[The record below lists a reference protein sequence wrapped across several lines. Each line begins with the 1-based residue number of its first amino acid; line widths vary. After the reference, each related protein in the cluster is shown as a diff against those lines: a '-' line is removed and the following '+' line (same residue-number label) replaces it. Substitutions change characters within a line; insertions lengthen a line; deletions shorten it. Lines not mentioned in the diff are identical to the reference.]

1 LPKSG
6 YIGKMIDKI
15 YTYGDSF
22 TSGDGVAPK
31 SAWPIKLGKLLKTP
45 VVNKGMPGGSN
56 KLSIINLLN
65 DFSDIENPERTL
77 VVFSWTGIS
86 RTAVY
91 FPEKKIW
98 ENILLGH
105 DPYEP
110 YLKKM
115 KDAWYEH
122 VYNDYE
128 GLMEYYMQQIFVASF
143 LESRNIQ
150 YAFINSFLENHLHRE
165 PFEDQY
171 KNLVKLLPTDK
182 FVLGYDKSIYEVY
195 CIGEDMTCSDDY
207 HPSEK
212 AHAAIAKKIKLF
224 FNKSDKLK

>member
-1 LPKSG
+1 
-6 YIGKMIDKI
+6 MIDKI
-15 YTYGDSF
+15 YAYGDSF
-22 TSGDGVAPK
+22 TAGDGVAPID
-31 SAWPIKLGKLLKTP
+31 AWPARLGKSMKIP
-45 VVNKGMPGGSN
+45 VVNKGIPGGSN

-65 DFSDIENPERTL
+65 DFADIENPERTL

-86 RTAVY
+86 RTAIY
-91 FPEKKIW
+91 FPEKKKW

-105 DPYEP
+105 EPYEP

-128 GLMEYYMQQIFVASF
+128 GLMEYYMQQIFVSSF
-143 LESRNIQ
+143 LEARNIQ
-150 YAFINSFLENHLHRE
+150 YAFINSFLEDYVDTE
-165 PFEDQY
+165 PFETQY
-171 KNLVKLLPTDK
+171 KNIVKLLPTKK
-182 FVLGYDKSIYEVY
+182 FVLGHTSSIYETY
-195 CIGEDMTCSDDY
+195 CVNKNMKCSDGY

-224 FNKSDKLK
+224 FKDIKLI

>member
-1 LPKSG
+1 
-6 YIGKMIDKI
+6 MIDKI
-15 YTYGDSF
+15 YAYGDSF
-22 TSGDGVAPK
+22 TAGDGVASK
-31 SAWPIKLGKLLKTP
+31 DAWPAKLGDLMKTP
-45 VVNKGMPGGSN
+45 VINKGIPGGSN

-65 DFSDIENPERTL
+65 DFADIENPERTL

-91 FPEKKIW
+91 FPEKKQW

-105 DPYEP
+105 EPYEP

-143 LESRNIQ
+143 LEARNIQ
-150 YAFINSFLENHLHRE
+150 YAFINSFLEGYIDKE
-165 PFEDQY
+165 PFESQY
-171 KNLVKLLPTDK
+171 KNMVKLLPTNK
-182 FVLGYDKSIYEVY
+182 FVLGYDTSIYEVY
-195 CIGEDMTCSDDY
+195 CLAKGMKCSDGY
-207 HPSEK
+207 HPSEE
-212 AHAAIAKKIKLF
+212 AHADLAKKIKLF
-224 FNKSDKLK
+224 LRDIRLI

>member
-1 LPKSG
+1 
-6 YIGKMIDKI
+6 MIDKI
-15 YTYGDSF
+15 YAYGDSF
-22 TSGDGVAPK
+22 TAGDGVAN
-31 SAWPIKLGKLLKTP
+31 SDAWPAKLGELMKTP
-45 VVNKGMPGGSN
+45 VTNRGIPGGSN

-65 DFSDIENPERTL
+65 DYADIPNPEKTL

-98 ENILLGH
+98 ENVLLGH

-115 KDAWYEH
+115 KDVWYEH
-122 VYNDYE
+122 MYNDYE
-128 GLMEYYMQQIFVASF
+128 GLMEYYMQQIFVSSF

-150 YAFINSFLENHLHRE
+150 YAFVNSFLEGYLDRE

-171 KNLVKLLPTDK
+171 KNLIKLLPTKK
-182 FVLGYDKSIYEVY
+182 FVLGHDKSIFNVY
-195 CIGEDMTCSDDY
+195 CTEKDMKCKDGY
-207 HPSEK
+207 HPNEE
-212 AHAAIAKKIKLF
+212 AHAELARKIKLF
-224 FNKSDKLK
+224 LRDIRLI